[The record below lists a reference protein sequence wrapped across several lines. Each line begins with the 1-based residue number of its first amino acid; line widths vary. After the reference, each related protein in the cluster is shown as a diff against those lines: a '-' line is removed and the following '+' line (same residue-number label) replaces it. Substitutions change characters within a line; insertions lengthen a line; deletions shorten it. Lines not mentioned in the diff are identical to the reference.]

1 MKDSRNISGEAFM
14 NMLEKEIDDQQR
26 NVAFDIKEYTIEI
39 IVQKYLNG
47 LEKDENEF
55 FVPEYQREFVWDEN
69 RQSRFIESLMIG
81 LPIPYIFLAETSEGR
96 YEIVDGSQRIR
107 TLAAY
112 INDNLKIRGLEKV
125 PDLNNLK
132 FTDLSISRQRKFKNI
147 SLKMIVLSERTTDET
162 KNDIF
167 ERINRGSDLLKDMEY
182 RKGIYTGKF
191 NDFICQLAAD
201 ERFKKLTPIAKWLE
215 KRQEGEELLLRFFAF
230 SEWYPKYSDSKGIS
244 KQLDEYMRDKNASF
258 DDTMKKEMQ
267 HRFEITMD
275 FVEKYYPYGF
285 AKNVKARQVARPYF
299 EALSVGAY
307 LALKDKENLSVSK
320 EKAKLL
326 LTDDKFITSVSG
338 RYQTHRAKT
347 IRTRIDYIKEGLL
360 KYGEAV
366 DCRKE

>member
-285 AKNVKARQVARPYF
+285 AKNEKARQVARPYF
-299 EALSVGAY
+299 EALV
-307 LALKDKENLSVSK
+307 LKRMN
-320 EKAKLL
+320 
-326 LTDDKFITSVSG
+326 
-338 RYQTHRAKT
+338 
-347 IRTRIDYIKEGLL
+347 
-360 KYGEAV
+360 
-366 DCRKE
+366 